1 MIISERLYFIYLA
14 VAFLFIFAIKALA
27 RPNTAR
33 KGNYLAMFGMG
44 VAVLITLLI
53 LPTRNDFGILTAVT
67 LAAALG
73 IFLANLIQITALPQ
87 MIALLNGVGGL
98 SSLLVGLAQML
109 KENTY
114 SFDVSAGIVIGG
126 IAFSGS
132 LVAFLK
138 LQNIYRIKRLPFF
151 NLLNI
156 LLWAALIATWLKFYE
171 TQSIN
176 TALILG
182 AMAVLFGLTL
192 TLPVGGADMPIVI
205 SVLNAFSGF
214 AASFIGFCLS
224 NIALIITGALVGAGG
239 TILAVFMTRAM
250 NRNLAAVF
258 FKSLETQKT
267 DQTFSGQTAKTGS
280 VEDAAYFM
288 QNANK
293 VIIVPGYGMAA
304 AGAQHA
310 LKQLAE
316 ILENKYHVA
325 VKFAIHPVAGRMP
338 GHMNVLLADAKV
350 DYAKVFGLNEI
361 NPDFETADVAY
372 VIGANDI
379 TNPLAKTDISSP
391 LYGME
396 ILEVSKAKTVFFVKR
411 SLGSGYSGAQNPLFF
426 KNNTLMLYGDAKK
439 ITEEIIAEL

>member
-1 MIISERLYFIYLA
+1 
-14 VAFLFIFAIKALA
+14 
-27 RPNTAR
+27 
-33 KGNYLAMFGMG
+33 
-44 VAVLITLLI
+44 
-53 LPTRNDFGILTAVT
+53 
-67 LAAALG
+67 
-73 IFLANLIQITALPQ
+73 
-87 MIALLNGVGGL
+87 
-98 SSLLVGLAQML
+98 
-109 KENTY
+109 
-114 SFDVSAGIVIGG
+114 
-126 IAFSGS
+126 
-132 LVAFLK
+132 
-138 LQNIYRIKRLPFF
+138 
-151 NLLNI
+151 
-156 LLWAALIATWLKFYE
+156 
-171 TQSIN
+171 
-176 TALILG
+176 
-182 AMAVLFGLTL
+182 
-192 TLPVGGADMPIVI
+192 
-205 SVLNAFSGF
+205 
-214 AASFIGFCLS
+214 
-224 NIALIITGALVGAGG
+224 
-239 TILAVFMTRAM
+239 
-250 NRNLAAVF
+250 
-258 FKSLETQKT
+258 
-267 DQTFSGQTAKTGS
+267 
-280 VEDAAYFM
+280 M

-439 ITEEIIAEL
+439 VTEEIIAEL